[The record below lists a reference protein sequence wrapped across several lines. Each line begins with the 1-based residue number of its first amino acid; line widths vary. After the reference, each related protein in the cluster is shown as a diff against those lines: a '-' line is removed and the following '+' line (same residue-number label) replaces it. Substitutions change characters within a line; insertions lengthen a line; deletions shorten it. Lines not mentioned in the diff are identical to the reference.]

1 MLKSLQVENLFRKL
15 EALPENLKR
24 VAFNKI
30 QEKLPLEDHLRKY
43 CRKLSN
49 VGNICFLCFDHVLS
63 PK

>member
-24 VAFNKI
+24 AAFNKI

-43 CRKLSN
+43 CRKT
-49 VGNICFLCFDHVLS
+49 II
-63 PK
+63 